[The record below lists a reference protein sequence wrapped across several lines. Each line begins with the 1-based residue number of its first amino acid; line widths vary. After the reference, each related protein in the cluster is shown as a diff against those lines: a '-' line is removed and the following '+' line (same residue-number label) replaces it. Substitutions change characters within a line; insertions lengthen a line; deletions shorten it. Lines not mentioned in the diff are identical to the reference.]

1 MPTNVKS
8 KNIFIF
14 GGTTPSLKN
23 QVLNTLHHIGVS
35 SLLRAKKD
43 GLLTVLSL
51 HRISEE
57 RNSFWN
63 PIHPKTFDQLL
74 GYVKK
79 NYRVI
84 GFNEL
89 ENENHSKSNK
99 PLLILSFDDGY
110 YDFYQHALPLLVK
123 HNLPSN
129 HNIVNECASSN
140 RTIWTQKLNLVF
152 EHHLQTSS
160 PLTIDYSDRKS
171 SLADFG
177 NSWMTYYLDT
187 FKTLLNLPLNE
198 RESVLNNLIEGSG
211 IDLSCRMMNW
221 EEIKECSSNL
231 VEIGSHTFTHD
242 SLGTIKDV
250 EALKKEI
257 LESKTQTENALGK
270 KVDVF
275 ALPNGQTGSLADEV
289 ITNSDYKFVLYAN
302 DELNAIPDSN
312 SHGPIKISR
321 INLVD
326 EPLPH
331 MALRLEQFHK
341 MLRKYV

>member
-110 YDFYQHALPLLVK
+110 YDFY
-123 HNLPSN
+123 
-129 HNIVNECASSN
+129 
-140 RTIWTQKLNLVF
+140 
-152 EHHLQTSS
+152 
-160 PLTIDYSDRKS
+160 
-171 SLADFG
+171 
-177 NSWMTYYLDT
+177 
-187 FKTLLNLPLNE
+187 
-198 RESVLNNLIEGSG
+198 
-211 IDLSCRMMNW
+211 
-221 EEIKECSSNL
+221 
-231 VEIGSHTFTHD
+231 
-242 SLGTIKDV
+242 
-250 EALKKEI
+250 
-257 LESKTQTENALGK
+257 
-270 KVDVF
+270 
-275 ALPNGQTGSLADEV
+275 
-289 ITNSDYKFVLYAN
+289 
-302 DELNAIPDSN
+302 
-312 SHGPIKISR
+312 
-321 INLVD
+321 
-326 EPLPH
+326 
-331 MALRLEQFHK
+331 
-341 MLRKYV
+341 